1 MIREAYILEKLHE
14 NATKMPRQKQGNADL
29 ITFIS
34 MGEVEKA
41 RRDLQLSQ
49 IDEANFSDAEIV
61 LAIQQQKEVN
71 ASTIVPVVLDW
82 LVEANFIVSGSQAA
96 AFIRKDGK
104 HAVEGFQ
111 YQTIGEMDFDAQG
124 NYYLVVASSQRKKM
138 ESIYKVYTNGEIR
151 ELVIDN

>member
-1 MIREAYILEKLHE
+1 MEKLHE
-14 NATKMPRQKQGNADL
+14 NTTKMPRQKQGNADL

-49 IDEANFSDAEIV
+49 IDEANFSDAEI
-61 LAIQQQKEVN
+61 
-71 ASTIVPVVLDW
+71 VLDW

>member
-1 MIREAYILEKLHE
+1 
-14 NATKMPRQKQGNADL
+14 MPRQKQGNADL

-82 LVEANFIVSGSQAA
+82 
-96 AFIRKDGK
+96 
-104 HAVEGFQ
+104 
-111 YQTIGEMDFDAQG
+111 G
-124 NYYLVVASSQRKKM
+124 NGL
-138 ESIYKVYTNGEIR
+138 
-151 ELVIDN
+151 

>member
-1 MIREAYILEKLHE
+1 MEKLYE
-14 NATKMPRQKQGNADL
+14 NKTQLHNQKRTSGDL

-34 MGEVEKA
+34 MVEVEKA

-71 ASTIVPVVLDW
+71 ASTIVPVILDW

-96 AFIRKDGK
+96 TFIRKDGK

-111 YQTIGEMDFDAQG
+111 YKTIGEMDFDAQG
-124 NYYLVVASSQRKKM
+124 NYYLVVASSSRKKM